1 MWSGGPVVRLSQ
13 TSPIPRSPYGDNKYK
28 NTFIELQWGKWA
40 AHKFQIQ
47 AAVSPRRKKK
57 KVTEYLPK
65 KNITK
70 YLQKKNV
77 TEFLQKR
84 NITEY
89 LQKRMSQR
97 WSCFN
102 ALQLNCTSTAVLLC
116 CQRKILQGTLLLS
129 SSCSKSKFCP
139 KLKQRCMSHCGTD

>member
-1 MWSGGPVVRLSQ
+1 M
-13 TSPIPRSPYGDNKYK
+13 NA
-28 NTFIELQWGKWA
+28 FIELRWGNWA
-40 AHKFQIQ
+40 AHKFQIC
-47 AAVSPRRKKK
+47 AAVSSRWKKMN
-57 KVTEYLPK
+57 VTEYLQK
-65 KNITK
+65 KNITE

-102 ALQLNCTSTAVLLC
+102 ALQLNCTSTAVLFC

-129 SSCSKSKFCP
+129 SSCSKSKFSP
-139 KLKQRCMSHCGTD
+139 KLKQRCMSHCGAD